1 MYNASNIISTFYFF
15 FHHQKAYSTSLIFKK
30 KSQEQYVY
38 YIHLKKFCHILLLP
52 HTCTYISQSNISSF
66 RLKTK
71 TKTKHKSNFQK
82 RGKPVYIHFSA
93 FVESS
98 LSIGA
103 FTVKVAAILPSLWLC
118 ILISLVDTD
127 SWNIFQSQW
136 ITMYSSKRW
145 RILYTGKYSAQIY
158 FGPFHSCCQRMNL

>member
-1 MYNASNIISTFYFF
+1 MYCTTFITYMYNASNIISTCISLFIFF
-15 FHHQKAYSTSLIFKK
+15 VIKK
-30 KSQEQYVY
+30 H
-38 YIHLKKFCHILLLP
+38 YIHLKKFCHILQLP
-52 HTCTYISQSNISSF
+52 HICTYISQSNISSF